1 MMEQPIEKVY
11 PHFFTYSK
19 KIEKD
24 VGLKVTDI
32 NPIPIGNCWKR
43 FQQKW
48 VIKFMNDERFTDP
61 IPRDKIGFV
70 NIVVNHPDYKDRATK
85 EEKDLTQL
93 VLAT

>member
-1 MMEQPIEKVY
+1 
-11 PHFFTYSK
+11 
-19 KIEKD
+19 
-24 VGLKVTDI
+24 
-32 NPIPIGNCWKR
+32 
-43 FQQKW
+43 
-48 VIKFMNDERFTDP
+48 MNDERFTDP